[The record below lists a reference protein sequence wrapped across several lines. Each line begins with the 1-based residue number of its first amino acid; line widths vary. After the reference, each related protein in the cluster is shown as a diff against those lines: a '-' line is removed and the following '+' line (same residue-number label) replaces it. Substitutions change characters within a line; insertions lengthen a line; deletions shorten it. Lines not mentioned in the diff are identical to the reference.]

1 MRYSKFIVL
10 IVLSIITGFC
20 SSEGLERKNVPFF
33 SNDKLYELIDNNDF
47 EIKKIVM
54 AGTENYTETL
64 YNDGKVLR
72 TNKWVSRKGISVSYY
87 LQYDVEDIKSFLKYA
102 VDQGFFRL
110 NDKLNYGHIVC
121 DGGHSFY
128 EIRIGDYFVRVGGEN
143 PGSAS
148 KVYSKINSKYY
159 TLRPKKIDPPD
170 QEIISDGMSDES
182 IFSTKIEYKKIQ
194 KKENGLSFDFNFL
207 LKEIPN
213 KDYKDYKVELQFIT
227 DECMNIVGE
236 SKYVFDDFQ
245 ELEEKN
251 IVVELNP
258 VDNYHYG
265 TIFCYLKL
273 LGENDELMEEFYTDL
288 MYFIS
293 NEHVFFTYDLSP
305 LNIDKYFNYGRDPE
319 EFNESEYKACSFR
332 KNYVDDLHGCI
343 SLERL
348 LDSKSVQYHD
358 FSKINYM
365 MSPIEGSSKFCLAD
379 STLDIFVGIVDPA
392 MVSYNLQCI
401 TSGNLLSKSRDLNY
415 TVKNGVVNETV
426 SLNFTDNTKEGD
438 DGYIV
443 VVMTAFDEMNRPIMS
458 KTKYMYYWKERTVVI
473 DCDMYNSREYFF
485 KLLLDKIEKGSSD
498 SSH

>member
-1 MRYSKFIVL
+1 MRYFKFIVL
-10 IVLSIITGFC
+10 IALLIITGFC
-20 SSEGLERKNVPFF
+20 SFKVLERKNA
-33 SNDKLYELIDNNDF
+33 NDKLYEFIDNNDF

-54 AGTENYTETL
+54 EGTKNYTETL

-72 TNKWVSRKGISVSYY
+72 TNKWVSRKGISLSYY

-143 PGSAS
+143 PGLAS
-148 KVYSKINSKYY
+148 KIYGRVNSKYH

-170 QEIISDGMSDES
+170 HEIISDGMSYES
-182 IFSTKIEYKKIQ
+182 IFSTKIGYKKIQ

-213 KDYKDYKVELQFIT
+213 KDYKVELQFIT

-358 FSKINYM
+358 FSKIRYM
-365 MSPIEGSSKFCLAD
+365 MFPREDSFIYYLSD
-379 STLDIFVGIVDPA
+379 STLDIFVRIVDPA
-392 MVSYNLQCI
+392 VTSYNLQCFS
-401 TSGNLLSKSRDLNY
+401 SGNLLIEQKDFNF
-415 TVKNGVVNETV
+415 TVKNGVAAEIT
-426 SLNFTDNTKEGD
+426 SLNFINNIKEGD
-438 DGYIV
+438 DGYIEV
-443 VVMTAFDEMNRPIMS
+443 VITAFDEMNRPLMS
-458 KTKYMYYWKERTVVI
+458 KSKYMYYRKEEVI
-473 DCDMYNSREYFF
+473 VINCDKSDSREYYF
-485 KLLLDKIEKGSSD
+485 KVLLEKKEKR
-498 SSH
+498 